1 MQVVALPCSVQHQPR
16 QGAAKARGG
25 VGYLGHD
32 CGCLTK
38 GWHNSQRLVA
48 VDVPRK
54 VAKLGDAAWLRQ
66 CYLAEEASI
75 AVIAVIAVIAAE
87 LGCAIASV
95 RSALAAAVIPLRPSG
110 PRRKLSGPG

>member
-1 MQVVALPCSVQHQPR
+1 MQVSPAVLGSTSTEAGR
-16 QGAAKARGG
+16 AKARGG
-25 VGYLGHD
+25 VGYLASGHD

-75 AVIAVIAVIAAE
+75 AVIAAE